1 MPRLFCL
8 PLLIVA
14 AAGCGPYLQY
24 TAQPRSP
31 TPSGKIIVD
40 VRDNREP
47 KFGGEKKNEV
57 GIQSGAFDLPS
68 TIRVESGTTVADTMR
83 RLIGDAALAAGV
95 GVAATTDDPG
105 ATARVVVEVT
115 RLWCTGYRPAY
126 RADITV
132 NLSIA
137 DPTGRE
143 VRLPPQAVHAENG
156 GLDCRRGYQRA
167 LTEFLNNTKA
177 LFATE
182 QVKTF
187 ATGVGRY

>member
-1 MPRLFCL
+1 MPRPFCL
-8 PLLIVA
+8 LLIAVA
-14 AAGCGPYLQY
+14 TGCGPYLQY
-24 TAQPRSP
+24 AAQPRSP

-57 GIQSGAFDLPS
+57 GIQSGAFDLA
-68 TIRVESGTTVADTMR
+68 TAIRVEGATTVADTMR
-83 RLIGDAALAAGV
+83 RLVGDAALAAGI
-95 GVAATTDDPG
+95 GVATTNDDPA

-126 RADITV
+126 RADITA

-143 VRLPPQAVHAENG
+143 IRLPAQAVHAENG
-156 GLDCRRGYQRA
+156 GLDCRRAYQRA
-167 LTEFLNNTKA
+167 LSGFLNSAKA

-182 QVKTF
+182 QVRTF